1 MNEEAKY
8 AEIMQRLDD
17 LNKIDID
24 ERFTNIEKHMRH
36 FITVCTE
43 IKNVFHSGINIK
55 IDETA
60 MSVINPLKETLD
72 VLKKQTREF
81 IEIKKSLETD
91 SVLGT
96 LKYMAK
102 QLNELTKEIS
112 TIKEEGLKKSI
123 HLALTMDG
131 YEMVKKRSRKIED
144 DIPEQ
149 EIDPVECT
157 KELLGSLTSRQ
168 MNVLIHNYGL
178 FGEKSKSII
187 NTGKALRISSES
199 VREIK
204 NRALKKLSHHSR
216 KKLVEN
222 LTHFDL
228 KNDIENT
235 RKK

>member
-1 MNEEAKY
+1 
-8 AEIMQRLDD
+8 
-17 LNKIDID
+17 
-24 ERFTNIEKHMRH
+24 
-36 FITVCTE
+36 
-43 IKNVFHSGINIK
+43 
-55 IDETA
+55 
-60 MSVINPLKETLD
+60 
-72 VLKKQTREF
+72 
-81 IEIKKSLETD
+81 
-91 SVLGT
+91 
-96 LKYMAK
+96 MAK
-102 QLNELTKEIS
+102 QLTQLTNEIS